1 MVELIHTE
9 IAHPKLAHLTGLLE
23 RLKCRRDLVLFHQ
36 VIRPVQLVEVDAVHT
51 HPLERRFAGAGDVFL
66 GKIVPVGGVLVRVAL
81 FANAALGGDHDP
93 VTHPGDFLER
103 PAEYLLDQSVAVHV

>member
-1 MVELIHTE
+1 MQSTPIRLSDASQERVICF
-9 IAHPKLAHLTGLLE
+9 LE
-23 RLKCRRDLVLFHQ
+23 RSYRWEGLVW
-36 VIRPVQLVEVDAVHT
+36 
-51 HPLERRFAGAGDVFL
+51 
-66 GKIVPVGGVLVRVAL
+66 VAL